1 MFATYNCC
9 WLFTSIVSEV
19 GCHGHLSCPL
29 FKMVWISKKG
39 KHLPFFMKKRSKLK
53 SLLRV
58 RLSFLMRMIWD
69 YGIITL
75 SKKKKSL
82 GHFSSAR
89 RYVAWVCNTVYVC
102 MIIYL
107 VIFRLYIPC
116 SYCIIFTDVFP
127 PQATEESITE
137 CKLEKSEKSSYLQ
150 EHCSM
155 LHDILMNRKPV
166 CSFQVCVLLVYV
178 NYHY

>member
-1 MFATYNCC
+1 MIVDWSSKFRVAKKYSNVQFTFCELHEVFHFVPSPRIHHHYGNNRWWNSVIACSATLGSKVFATYNCC

-75 SKKKKSL
+75 SKKKKAWATFRAPEDTWP
-82 GHFSSAR
+82 GSAIQ
-89 RYVAWVCNTVYVC
+89 YMSAWLF
-102 MIIYL
+102 I
-107 VIFRLYIPC
+107 
-116 SYCIIFTDVFP
+116 
-127 PQATEESITE
+127 
-137 CKLEKSEKSSYLQ
+137 
-150 EHCSM
+150 
-155 LHDILMNRKPV
+155 
-166 CSFQVCVLLVYV
+166 
-178 NYHY
+178 